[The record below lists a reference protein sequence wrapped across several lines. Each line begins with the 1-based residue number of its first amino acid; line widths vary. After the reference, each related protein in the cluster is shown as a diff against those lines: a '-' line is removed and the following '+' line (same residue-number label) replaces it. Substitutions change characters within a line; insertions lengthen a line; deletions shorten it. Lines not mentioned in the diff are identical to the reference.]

1 MPVALIAR
9 QSVKAIPPVWF
20 NKMKNF
26 VLLVL
31 AVAFLL
37 QHVTSMKLLK
47 GDTAIF
53 IDEADQDENQEQ
65 HQEAASKMTASA
77 SE

>member
-1 MPVALIAR
+1 MQVALIAR
-9 QSVKAIPPVWF
+9 QSVNAIPPVWF

-31 AVAFLL
+31 AVAAIL
-37 QHVTSMKLLK
+37 QNVTSMKLLK

-53 IDEADQDENQEQ
+53 IDEADNEQ
-65 HQEAASKMTASA
+65 KHQEAASKMTASA

>member
-1 MPVALIAR
+1 
-9 QSVKAIPPVWF
+9 
-20 NKMKNF
+20 MKNF

-53 IDEADQDENQEQ
+53 IDEADDEQK